1 MSVKER
7 TWLTAKG
14 KRVALQVDV
23 KVKHPDGTVQR
34 VRRFCPT
41 LSRADARRMEKA
53 IRRAIQNRQPVPT
66 FGDAGAIP
74 DEFEKPTQ
82 QTSAPIKSVPS
93 VREFWAEFIG
103 LAEASNRPSEIHNKR
118 KAGNYFLALF
128 GAKRLDE
135 IGSRELE
142 HFKAKLLKGDE
153 DRQWKALK
161 PKSARNYLYIIKR
174 MLRVAKR
181 FKLVAEVPE
190 TDPIEVPPPE
200 FRFFTKEEGSK
211 LVAAADREWQC
222 MLLVALR
229 TGLRVGELLGL
240 RWQDVD
246 LIGAR
251 INVRKAA
258 HKGKL
263 GPPKTRSSI
272 REVPLSDD
280 ALAALKRHRHLR
292 AFVFS
297 KADGSMFLDTE
308 ARRPLERA
316 CRKAG
321 LPEVGWHVLRHS
333 FASQLVMAGA
343 PLKAV
348 SELLGHTTIQMT
360 MRYAHLSPVARREA
374 VLLLDSTSPR
384 TTSSRTEG

>member
-1 MSVKER
+1 MSVRKR
-7 TWLTAKG
+7 TWLTASG
-14 KRVALQVDV
+14 KCRVALQVDV
-23 KVKHPDGTVQR
+23 KFKHPDGTVQR

-41 LSRADARRMEKA
+41 LSRDDARRVEKA
-53 IRRAIQNRQPVPT
+53 IRRALLRREPVPS
-66 FGDAGAIP
+66 FEDASDIP
-74 DEFEKPTQ
+74 DDLEKPPRAA
-82 QTSAPIKSVPS
+82 APAKQVPS
-93 VREFWAEFIG
+93 VREFWTEF
-103 LAEASNRPSEIHNKR
+103 LTLSEAKNRPSEISNKK
-118 KAGNYFLALF
+118 KAGSYFLPMF
-128 GAKRLDE
+128 GSKRLDE

-142 HFKAKLLKGDE
+142 HFKADLLKTKG
-153 DRQWKALK
+153 LK
-161 PKSARNYLYIIKR
+161 PKSARNYLFIVKR

-181 FKLVAEVPE
+181 FKLLVEVPE

-200 FRFFTKEEGSK
+200 FRFFTAEESAR
-211 LVAAADREWQC
+211 LVAAADSEWRC
-222 MLLVALR
+222 MILVALR

-240 RWQDVD
+240 RWKDVD
-246 LIGAR
+246 FKVAR
-251 INVRKAA
+251 INVR
-258 HKGKL
+258 HSVYRGKL
-263 GPPKTRSSI
+263 GQPKTRSSI

-280 ALAALKRHRHLR
+280 ALSALKHHRHLR

-297 KADGSMFLDTE
+297 KADGSMLTDTE

-316 CRKAG
+316 CRKAA

-374 VLLLDSTSPR
+374 VLLLDGVRPTQGAMAEHAPP
-384 TTSSRTEG
+384 